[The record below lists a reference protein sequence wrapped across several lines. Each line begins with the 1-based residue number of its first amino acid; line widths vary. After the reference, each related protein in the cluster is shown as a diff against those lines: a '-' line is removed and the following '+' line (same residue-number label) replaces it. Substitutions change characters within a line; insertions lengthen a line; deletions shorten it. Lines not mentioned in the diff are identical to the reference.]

1 LKTRTR
7 TALIG
12 AAILATTALGV
23 ITTVPRLTEAQGQE
37 IQNPPQLYSSNG
49 VLNVTLAA
57 AVNPA
62 TGLPALQYNGVIGPM
77 GPTLHVKP
85 GDTLN
90 VNYSNHLPPTGV
102 TTMCTPQTVGN
113 GIDYM
118 NDTNLHY
125 HGMKVSPNPPA
136 DQVITTLLSPGQ
148 NYAYSVPIPVD
159 DAPGLYWYHSHPHC
173 ESNRQVTGGVVGT
186 LVVQGIEKYYPQVA
200 SMPERVLVIQNQY
213 PAGVVVNS
221 AKLRA
226 ARNKQLH
233 ALGVT
238 RAAAN
243 ARQPAGLRRTAQSSS
258 TNPDCTAPAAYNVT
272 LNGQPVD
279 APATPPQITIGPGQ
293 QQFWR
298 VANEGSNVSI
308 DIALVGPNGQLAP
321 FKVIARDGQPLSY
334 HDPTNEYLEVTDYVL
349 MPAARVE
356 LIATGPTGPGW
367 TLQTLCVDT
376 GPVGDPAP
384 QRVLATINPHTFNG
398 PPLVLANDN
407 IPALQKPPFN
417 ILTYP
422 IAQYRTVVFS
432 EDANGDFYIN
442 GQEFNPNAPP
452 MFTPKLGTVEQWTII
467 NTATE
472 IHAFHVHQ
480 IHFLVQSVG
489 GVADGPSQD
498 YRDTIELPISNG
510 QPNSNVVQVLMD
522 FTDPIIVGTFVFHCH
537 LLEHEDG
544 GMMAKI
550 QVVQ

>member
-7 TALIG
+7 TALIS
-12 AAILATTALGV
+12 AALLAAALGV
-23 ITTVPRLTEAQGQE
+23 VTTVPRLTSAQGQE

-49 VLNVTLAA
+49 ALNVTLAA

-77 GPTLHVKP
+77 GPTLHINP

-90 VNYSNHLPPTGV
+90 VNYSNHLPVTGANG
-102 TTMCTPQTVGN
+102 MCSSANVAN

-118 NDTNLHY
+118 DDTNLHY

-148 NYAYSVPIPVD
+148 SYAYSVPIPVD
-159 DAPGLYWYHSHPHC
+159 DAPGLYWYHAHPHC
-173 ESNRQVTGGVVGT
+173 ESNRQVTGGVNGT

-213 PAGVVVNS
+213 PAGVVVVS
-221 AKLRA
+221 AKQRA

-233 ALGVT
+233 ALGVA
-238 RAAAN
+238 RAAVN
-243 ARQPAGLRRTAQSSS
+243 ARTPAGLRRTAQSSS

-293 QQFWR
+293 KQFWR
-298 VANEGSNVSI
+298 VANEGSNVAV

-321 FKVIARDGQPLSY
+321 FQVIARDGQPLSY

-356 LIATGPTGPGW
+356 LIVSGPGGPGW

-376 GPVGDPAP
+376 GPVGDPDP
-384 QRVLATINPHTFNG
+384 QRVLATINSQTYNG
-398 PPLVLANDN
+398 PPLVPANDN
-407 IPALQKPPFN
+407 IPPLQKPQFN

-432 EDANGDFYIN
+432 EDAVGDFYIN

-489 GVADGPSQD
+489 GVADGPAQD

-510 QPNSNVVQVLMD
+510 QANSNVVKVLMD